1 MYIFSDAHFTRLLS
15 YKSDAQPCHG
25 RKYSHRVRYGYVKIN
40 GYNDT
45 KRYLYTSELQSSM
58 KNASRIYLATHVLHD
73 YCRVKA
79 TSALKVYTKTE
90 SYIFSDLRFTRL
102 YWCKTLF
109 IYIEARKS
117 NETKIQYIFSD
128 PCFERLLSLKSDI
141 DR

>member
-1 MYIFSDAHFTRLLS
+1 MYIFSDQCSFYAVIAAQNGHRCKYVYMYIFSDAHFTRLSS

-25 RKYSHRVRYGYVKIN
+25 RKYSRRVRYGYVKIN

-58 KNASRIYLATHVLHD
+58 KNASHIYLATHVLHD

-79 TSALKVYTKTE
+79 TSTLNIYTKTE

-102 YWCKTLF
+102 YWCKNA
-109 IYIEARKS
+109 IYIYRSYK
-117 NETKIQYIFSD
+117 K
-128 PCFERLLSLKSDI
+128 
-141 DR
+141 